1 MLPWGTN
8 PAPFEFPIRTQ
19 RFSPFEQKGTFI
31 PHLKGSWD
39 PHVGK
44 QKTCYSVWPAVW
56 VGKNRTPFLDCHSSL
71 MTLQPQGESC
81 CWNPSVVLLATCA
94 EYAFHFSGGT
104 ILWLKPTV
112 GWESSMFFGSSHHD
126 CVVTF
131 VFLCVKIKK
140 SGSSHVSELPSWF
153 VRIEIPC
160 CDASNFNWPSL
171 TVFVSLIKLPYLK
184 PLNN

>member
-19 RFSPFEQKGTFI
+19 RFSPLEQKGTFI

-140 SGSSHVSELPSWF
+140 IRKLSCFWVAIM
-153 VRIEIPC
+153 VRAHWNSMLWC
-160 CDASNFNWPSL
+160 FKFQLAFTHRVC
-171 TVFVSLIKLPYLK
+171 VFT
-184 PLNN
+184 